1 MQLKVSKIPI
11 DEPEL
16 LEIRCHK
23 ISDEVNEIIS
33 FVKSRQGVLNGVING
48 DMYEVPV
55 PDVYYIESVDDR
67 TFIYTADKSY
77 EVNLR
82 IYEMETMLAKSSFI
96 RIQKGMLLNLMKVKS
111 IKPGLSGRYVA
122 LLKNSEEVIISRK
135 YFPDFKKTLMGDRNY
150 ES

>member
-1 MQLKVSKIPI
+1 MQLKVSRIPI
-11 DEPEL
+11 SEPEL

-33 FVKSRQGVLNGVING
+33 FVKSRQGVLSGIIDG
-48 DMYEVPV
+48 EIYEVAV

-67 TFIYTADKSY
+67 AFIYTADKNY

-82 IYEMETMLAKSSFI
+82 IYEMEEMLAKSSFI

-122 LLKNSEEVIISRK
+122 LLKNNEEVIISRK
-135 YFPDFKKTLMGDRNY
+135 YFPDFKKTLMGDSH
-150 ES
+150 E

>member
-1 MQLKVSKIPI
+1 MQLKVCRIPI
-11 DEPEL
+11 NEPEL

-67 TFIYTADKSY
+67 TFIYTADKNY

-82 IYEMETMLAKSSFI
+82 IYEMETMLAKGSFI

-135 YFPDFKKTLMGDRNY
+135 YFPNFKKTLMGDRKD

>member
-1 MQLKVSKIPI
+1 MQLKVSKVPI
-11 DEPEL
+11 SEPEL

-33 FVKSRQGVLNGVING
+33 FVKSRQGVLNGIIDG
-48 DMYEVPV
+48 DIYEVAV

-67 TFIYTADKSY
+67 AFIYTADKNY

-82 IYEMETMLAKSSFI
+82 IYEMEEMLAKSSFI

-122 LLKNSEEVIISRK
+122 LLINNEEVIISRR
-135 YFPDFKKTLMGDRNY
+135 YFPNFKKTLMGDNH
-150 ES
+150 E

>member
-1 MQLKVSKIPI
+1 MQLKVSRIPI
-11 DEPEL
+11 SEPEL

-33 FVKSRQGVLNGVING
+33 FVKSRQGVLNGIIDG
-48 DMYEVPV
+48 EIYEVAV

-67 TFIYTADKSY
+67 AFIYTADKNY

-82 IYEMETMLAKSSFI
+82 IYEMEEMLAKSSFI

-122 LLKNSEEVIISRK
+122 LLKNNEEVIISRK
-135 YFPDFKKTLMGDRNY
+135 YFPDFKKTLMGDNH
-150 ES
+150 E

>member
-1 MQLKVSKIPI
+1 MQLKVSKVPI
-11 DEPEL
+11 SEPEL

-23 ISDEVNEIIS
+23 LSDEVNEIIS
-33 FVKSRQGVLNGVING
+33 FVKSRQGVLNGIIDG
-48 DMYEVPV
+48 DIYEVAV

-67 TFIYTADKSY
+67 SFIYTADKNY

-82 IYEMETMLAKSSFI
+82 IYEMEEMLAKSSFI

-122 LLKNSEEVIISRK
+122 LLINNEEVIISRR
-135 YFPDFKKTLMGDRNY
+135 YFPNFKKTLMGDNH
-150 ES
+150 E

>member
-1 MQLKVSKIPI
+1 MQLKVSRIPI
-11 DEPEL
+11 SEPEL

-33 FVKSRQGVLNGVING
+33 FVKSRQGVLSGIIDG
-48 DMYEVPV
+48 EIYEVAV

-67 TFIYTADKSY
+67 AFIYTEDKNY

-82 IYEMETMLAKSSFI
+82 IYEMEEMLAKSSFI

-122 LLKNSEEVIISRK
+122 LLKNNEEVIISRK
-135 YFPDFKKTLMGDRNY
+135 YFPDFKKTLMGDNH
-150 ES
+150 E